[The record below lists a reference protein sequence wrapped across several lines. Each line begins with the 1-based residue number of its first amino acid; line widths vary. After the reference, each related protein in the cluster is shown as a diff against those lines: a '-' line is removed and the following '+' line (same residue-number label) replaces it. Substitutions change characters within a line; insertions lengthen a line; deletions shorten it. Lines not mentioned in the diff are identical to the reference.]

1 MVRQLWAFFF
11 FFFREEKKLKTN
23 KRSKKEFFV
32 LFVVQK
38 RLGEHVCM
46 PLVGDIKICLS
57 SGQ

>member
-1 MVRQLWAFFF
+1 MGFFF